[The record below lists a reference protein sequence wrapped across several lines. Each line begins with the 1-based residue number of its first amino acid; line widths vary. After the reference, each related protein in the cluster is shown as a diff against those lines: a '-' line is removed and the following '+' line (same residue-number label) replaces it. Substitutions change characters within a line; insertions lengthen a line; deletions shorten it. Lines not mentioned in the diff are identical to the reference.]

1 MVNPG
6 VESCKSIFFG
16 VDRLEGVYLTES
28 HWEQAEG
35 CKGLPELPK
44 LVSAEIERPNFT
56 AALSAEVV
64 SDIRPVY
71 SVSLC
76 PVCTPPHPLLN

>member
-44 LVSAEIERPNFT
+44 LVIAGIEKPKPFSRKKD
-56 AALSAEVV
+56 AEVAKV
-64 SDIRPVY
+64 RAG
-71 SVSLC
+71 
-76 PVCTPPHPLLN
+76 